1 MSFELKLAFVGGLV
15 GAGGGQVGGWWG
27 GRGLGGSGRVDGAF
41 SAARAPST
49 EVSTQ
54 MT

>member
-1 MSFELKLAFVGGLV
+1 VGGRL
-15 GAGGGQVGGWWG
+15 GAGGG